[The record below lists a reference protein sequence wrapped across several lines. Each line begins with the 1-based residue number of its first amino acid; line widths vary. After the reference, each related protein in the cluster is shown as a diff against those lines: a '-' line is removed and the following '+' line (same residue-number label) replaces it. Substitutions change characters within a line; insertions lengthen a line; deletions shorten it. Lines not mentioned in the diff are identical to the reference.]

1 MKNRVYPSDLGSSL
15 MFAIDC
21 LQQESMFDRGV
32 PRILGLSR
40 SRGLGVSV
48 ANLDLVADA
57 DSIGP
62 TS

>member
-1 MKNRVYPSDLGSSL
+1 